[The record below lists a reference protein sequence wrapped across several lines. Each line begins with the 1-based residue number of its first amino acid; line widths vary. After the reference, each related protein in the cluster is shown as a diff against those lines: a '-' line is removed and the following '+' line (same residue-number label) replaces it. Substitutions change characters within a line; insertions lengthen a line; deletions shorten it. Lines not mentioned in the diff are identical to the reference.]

1 MMSTTRQSARMIGE
15 RISAL
20 VIASVRSKVR
30 LSIRDDCEFS
40 ERNSVEIPLFIVLFS
55 YVGKKLLTSL

>member
-1 MMSTTRQSARMIGE
+1 MIGE